1 MAVRLFP
8 LVHGPYMD
16 RHPLQRYNLVSSYPE
31 DLRAWPFGDE
41 KEKAEVE
48 LMNKEEERQK
58 NSLKAAKRRTKILV
72 QTPPWLTKEQREEI
86 INLYQAAAAL
96 TKHTG
101 TQHEVDHIVPLRG
114 KNVSGLHVPW
124 NLQILTE
131 QENRQKSN
139 KFEEND
145 K

>member
-1 MAVRLFP
+1 MMAVRLFP

-16 RHPLQRYNLVSSYPE
+16 RHPLQRYNLVSDDPKI
-31 DLRAWPFGDE
+31 LREIQQGG
-41 KEKAEVE
+41 
-48 LMNKEEERQK
+48 LQLKEEERQK
-58 NSLKAAKRRTKILV
+58 NSRKAAKRRTKILT
-72 QTPPWLTKEQREEI
+72 QTPSWLTKEQRDDI
-86 INLYQAAAAL
+86 INIYQAAAARTL
-96 TKHTG
+96 HTNI
-101 TQHEVDHIVPLRG
+101 QHVVDHIVPLRG
-114 KNVSGLHVPW
+114 ENVSGLQVPW

>member
-16 RHPLQRYNLVSSYPE
+16 RHPLQRYNLVSDDPKI
-31 DLRAWPFGDE
+31 LREIQQGG
-41 KEKAEVE
+41 
-48 LMNKEEERQK
+48 LQLKEEERQK
-58 NSLKAAKRRTKILV
+58 NSRKAAKRRTKILT
-72 QTPPWLTKEQREEI
+72 QTPSWLTKEQRDDI
-86 INLYQAAAAL
+86 INIYQAAAAR
-96 TKHTG
+96 TMHTNI
-101 TQHEVDHIVPLRG
+101 QHEVDHIVPLRG
-114 KNVSGLHVPW
+114 ENVSGLHVPW

>member
-1 MAVRLFP
+1 MMAVRLFP
-8 LVHGPYMD
+8 LFHGPYMD
-16 RHPLQRYNLVSSYPE
+16 RHPLQRYNLVSDDPKI
-31 DLRAWPFGDE
+31 LREIQQGG
-41 KEKAEVE
+41 
-48 LMNKEEERQK
+48 LQLKEEERQK
-58 NSLKAAKRRTKILV
+58 NSRKASKRRTKILT
-72 QTPPWLTKEQREEI
+72 QTPSWLTKEQLEEI
-86 INLYQAAAAL
+86 INIHETAAAL

>member
-8 LVHGPYMD
+8 LVHGPYID
-16 RHPLQRYNLVSSYPE
+16 RHPLQPYNLVSDDPKI
-31 DLRAWPFGDE
+31 LREIQQGG
-41 KEKAEVE
+41 
-48 LMNKEEERQK
+48 LQLKEEERQK
-58 NSLKAAKRRTKILV
+58 NSRKAAKRRTKILT
-72 QTPPWLTKEQREEI
+72 QTPSWLTKEQRDDI
-86 INLYQAAAAL
+86 INIYQAAAARTL
-96 TKHTG
+96 HTNI
-101 TQHEVDHIVPLRG
+101 QHEVDHIVPLRG
-114 KNVSGLHVPW
+114 ENVSGLHVPW

>member
-16 RHPLQRYNLVSSYPE
+16 RHPLQRYNLVSDDPKI
-31 DLRAWPFGDE
+31 LREIQQGG
-41 KEKAEVE
+41 
-48 LMNKEEERQK
+48 LQLKEEERQK
-58 NSLKAAKRRTKILV
+58 NSRKAAKRRTKILT
-72 QTPPWLTKEQREEI
+72 QTPSWLSKEQRDDI
-86 INLYQAAAAL
+86 INIYQAAAARTL
-96 TKHTG
+96 HTNI
-101 TQHEVDHIVPLRG
+101 QHEVDHIVPLRG
-114 KNVSGLHVPW
+114 ENVSGLHVPW

>member
-1 MAVRLFP
+1 MAGRLFP

-16 RHPLQRYNLVSSYPE
+16 RHPLQRYNLVSDDPKI
-31 DLRAWPFGDE
+31 LREIQQGG
-41 KEKAEVE
+41 
-48 LMNKEEERQK
+48 LQLKEEERQK
-58 NSLKAAKRRTKILV
+58 NSRKAAKRRTKILT
-72 QTPPWLTKEQREEI
+72 QTPSWLTKEQRDDI
-86 INLYQAAAAL
+86 INIYQAAAARTL
-96 TKHTG
+96 HTNI
-101 TQHEVDHIVPLRG
+101 QHEVDHIVPLRG
-114 KNVSGLHVPW
+114 ENVSGLHVPW

>member
-16 RHPLQRYNLVSSYPE
+16 RHPLQRYNLVSDDPKI
-31 DLRAWPFGDE
+31 LREIQQGG
-41 KEKAEVE
+41 
-48 LMNKEEERQK
+48 LQLKEEERQK
-58 NSLKAAKRRTKILV
+58 NSRKAAKRRTKILT
-72 QTPPWLTKEQREEI
+72 QTPSWLTKEQRDDI
-86 INLYQAAAAL
+86 INIYQAAAARTL
-96 TKHTG
+96 HTNI
-101 TQHEVDHIVPLRG
+101 QHEVDHIVPLRG
-114 KNVSGLHVPW
+114 ENVSGLHVPW

>member
-1 MAVRLFP
+1 MDVRLFP
-8 LVHGPYMD
+8 LVNGPYMD
-16 RHPLQRYNLVSSYPE
+16 RHPLQRYNLVSDDPKI
-31 DLRAWPFGDE
+31 LREIQQGG
-41 KEKAEVE
+41 
-48 LMNKEEERQK
+48 LQLKEEERQK
-58 NSLKAAKRRTKILV
+58 NSRKAAKRRTKILV

-86 INLYQAAAAL
+86 INLYQEAAAL

>member
-1 MAVRLFP
+1 MMAVRLFP

-16 RHPLQRYNLVSSYPE
+16 RHPLQRYNLVSDDPKI
-31 DLRAWPFGDE
+31 LREIQQGG
-41 KEKAEVE
+41 
-48 LMNKEEERQK
+48 LQLKEEERQK
-58 NSLKAAKRRTKILV
+58 NSRKAAKRRTKILT
-72 QTPPWLTKEQREEI
+72 QTPSWLTKEQRDDI
-86 INLYQAAAAL
+86 INIYQAAAARTL
-96 TKHTG
+96 HTNI
-101 TQHEVDHIVPLRG
+101 QHEVDHIVPLRG
-114 KNVSGLHVPW
+114 ENVSGLHVPW